1 MDSLERAPS
10 MMKTMSSNDMTD
22 ASNGMSNT
30 MTSTSSGEENHSF
43 SSSNRYFTEK
53 VYSGGGCVGCLE
65 RIPLWLKL
73 VFALLLAFL
82 GVIAFGLVAIV
93 DRSITVKSERTFE
106 ANLHVVTSL
115 ADLVHEAQ
123 VERGSSTNYVASNGT
138 TFEEQMRRVRV
149 LTDARVRNLYSKLT
163 NKHIALSSEISLR
176 LETVKEDIRNLKTI
190 RESIESFTISPPLVN
205 SYFGTWIA
213 HMIQC
218 VLLLTSSE
226 ETAANLTVQQ
236 QYTYVI
242 RLKER
247 IGIIRATCAD
257 AIQHGEFAVGEF
269 DVFHSAVVLKN
280 EELEK
285 LSMLQTRSQRT
296 RFQERIIERAEYEAY
311 SDLEVFLLTNP
322 VSISIDP
329 AGWFKN
335 LTAIIDAVCTL
346 CLIYYRCSSIQYCC
360 CSTCVCLDIPTINQS
375 ILGLTVDY
383 VCALCCVNS

>member
-1 MDSLERAPS
+1 
-10 MMKTMSSNDMTD
+10 
-22 ASNGMSNT
+22 
-30 MTSTSSGEENHSF
+30 MTSTSSGEENQSF

-123 VERGSSTNYVASNGT
+123 VERGSSTNYVSSNGT

-149 LTDARVRNLYSKLT
+149 LTDARIRNLYSKLT

-176 LETVKEDIRNLKTI
+176 LKTVKEDIRNLRTM
-190 RESIESFTISPPLVN
+190 RESIESFAISPSQVN
-205 SYFGTWIA
+205 SYFSTWISN
-213 HMIQC
+213 MIQC

-226 ETAANLTVQQ
+226 ETAANLTIQQ

-247 IGIIRATCAD
+247 LGRIRATGSD
-257 AIQHGEFAVGEF
+257 AIQHGAFTDQGEF
-269 DVFHSAVVLKN
+269 DTFYTAVVLKN

-296 RFQERIIERAEYEAY
+296 RFQQRITSLAEYEAY
-311 SDLEVFLLTNP
+311 AGLEEYFLTSPTDIAL
-322 VSISIDP
+322 DP
-329 AGWFKN
+329 ADWFKN
-335 LTAIIDAVCTL
+335 LTMIIDAVCTCAFHLLLLLLDPVPVLLFNL
-346 CLIYYRCSSIQYCC
+346 CL
-360 CSTCVCLDIPTINQS
+360 P
-375 ILGLTVDY
+375 
-383 VCALCCVNS
+383 